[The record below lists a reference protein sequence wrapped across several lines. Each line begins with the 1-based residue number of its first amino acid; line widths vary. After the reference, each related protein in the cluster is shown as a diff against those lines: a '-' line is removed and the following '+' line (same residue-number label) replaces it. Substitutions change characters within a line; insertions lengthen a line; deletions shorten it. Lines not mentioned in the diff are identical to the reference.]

1 MRYID
6 VQENKNSSS
15 PLGQGVCH
23 EKMPGHW
30 LLASLGKQVLRPGGL
45 ELTRAML
52 EQLCIGPGDW
62 VVEFA
67 PGLGV
72 TAKLV
77 LDKKPSSY
85 VAVERDE
92 NVARHL
98 ARRLNGQSRCLI
110 GNAEDTRLPEEA
122 FTVVYGEAMLSM
134 QSLPAKLRIV
144 KEAARLLRKGG
155 RYGIH
160 ELCLVPDDIGETVRR
175 EIAAQLSTHIHVGV
189 QPVTAAEWRSLLECA
204 GFAVRWERRAPMRL
218 LEPGRLV
225 RDEGLAGAI
234 RFSLNLLRMPAA
246 RKRVIQMRRLFLT
259 YRHHLEAVAFLCTKA

>member
-1 MRYID
+1 MRYLD
-6 VQENKNSSS
+6 VQEDKNSSLS
-15 PLGQGVCH
+15 LGQGVCQ

-30 LLASLGKQVLRPGGL
+30 LLASLGKKVLRPGGL

-52 EQLCIGPGDW
+52 EQLCIGPGDR

-77 LDKKPSSY
+77 LEKQPCRY
-85 VAVERDE
+85 AAVERDE
-92 NVARHL
+92 KAARHL
-98 ARRLNGQSRCLI
+98 ARWLNGRARCLI
-110 GNAEDTRLPEEA
+110 GTAEDTRLPEGV
-122 FTVVYGEAMLSM
+122 FTVVYSEAMLSM
-134 QSLPAKLRIV
+134 QSLPAKLRIL

-160 ELCLVPDDIGETVRR
+160 ELCLVPDDIGGTVRR
-175 EIAAQLSTHIHVGV
+175 EIAAQLSLHIHVGV
-189 QPVTAAEWRSLLECA
+189 QPVTAAEWRNLLECA
-204 GFAVRWERRAPMRL
+204 GFEVRWEMRAPMRL

-225 RDEGLAGAI
+225 RDEGLAGAL

-246 RKRVIQMRRLFLT
+246 RKRVIAMRRLFRT
-259 YRHHLEAVAFLCTKA
+259 YRHHLEAVAFVATKI

>member
-6 VQENKNSSS
+6 VQEDKSS
-15 PLGQGVCH
+15 PPSLGQGVCQD
-23 EKMPGHW
+23 KMPGHW
-30 LLASLGKQVLRPGGL
+30 LLASLGKKVLRPGGL

-52 EQLCIGPGDW
+52 ERIGIGPDDR

-77 LDKKPSSY
+77 LDRKPCSY
-85 VAVERDE
+85 IAVERDE
-92 NVARHL
+92 NAARHL
-98 ARRLNGQSRCLI
+98 AGRLNGQARCLI
-110 GNAEDTRLPEEA
+110 GNAEDTGLPEAA

-134 QSLPAKLRIV
+134 QSVPAKLRIL

-160 ELCLVPDDIGETVRR
+160 ELCLVPDDIGETLRR
-175 EIAAQLSTHIHVGV
+175 EIAAQLSLNIHVGV
-189 QPVTAAEWRSLLECA
+189 QPVTAAEWRSFLECA
-204 GFAVRWERRAPMRL
+204 GFEVRWEMHAPMRL

-225 RDEGLAGAI
+225 RDEGLAGAL
-234 RFSLNLLRMPAA
+234 RFSLNLLRLPAA
-246 RKRVIQMRRLFLT
+246 RKRVIQMRKLFHA
-259 YRHHLEAVAFLCTKA
+259 YRHHLEAVAFVGTKI